1 MKSDPNRDSHG
12 DFETREFRH
21 RDRRR
26 HRDDYDRRE
35 WKRANYEEEDSDET
49 REFRPPPESTSGNS
63 LLIVLILLSV
73 SIVMA
78 AGLHTY
84 SSDSVRLNKR
94 NNDYQVA
101 P

>member
-1 MKSDPNRDSHG
+1 MKSHSNNDSHG

-35 WKRANYEEEDSDET
+35 WKRANYDEEDRDET
-49 REFRPPPESTSGNS
+49 REFRPPPDSTSGNS

-73 SIVMA
+73 SIVMV
-78 AGLHTY
+78 AGLYTY
-84 SSDSVRLNKR
+84 SADSVQLNKR
-94 NNDYQVA
+94 NNSYQA
-101 P
+101 GP